1 MATPWRRVRLGT
13 QQEAQM
19 VRMVEL
25 SFSKQPCRHTS
36 RPAGLWQNELEG
48 A

>member
-1 MATPWRRVRLGT
+1 MVTPPRRVRLGT

-25 SFSKQPCRHTS
+25 SFSEQPCRHTS
-36 RPAGLWQNELEG
+36 PHAGLRQNELEG